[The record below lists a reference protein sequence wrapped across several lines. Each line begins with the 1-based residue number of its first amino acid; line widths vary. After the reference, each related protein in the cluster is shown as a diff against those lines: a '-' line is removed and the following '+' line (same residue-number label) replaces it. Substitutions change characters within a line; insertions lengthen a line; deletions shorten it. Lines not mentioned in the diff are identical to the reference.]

1 MNYELGIL
9 STLNSAAQP
18 HRVDALPLKSIDKN
32 VIMLYNKATGEPFKR
47 LAVSFYVFI
56 ISYNNRP
63 MAVGRLFF
71 AIYRENDNRY

>member
-47 LAVSFYVFI
+47 LAHFTNYTFDITVQC
-56 ISYNNRP
+56 
-63 MAVGRLFF
+63 AVGRLFF
-71 AIYRENDNRY
+71 YFFYGFCYSYYK